1 MYEWETEDTAS
12 PTNSWTN
19 SLNCKLMNVCKLNF

>member
-19 SLNCKLMNVCKLNF
+19 SLNCKLMIFLN